1 MLSDVQMGIFLEV
14 FMVSNEKEQVHAF
27 SSRAREGIEIAGVKE
42 VISFDE
48 GGVAL
53 ETVCGNMAIEGEGLH
68 VTTLSLS
75 EGKVV
80 VDGRINGVY
89 YYESKPAVKR
99 GLFGRRLD

>member
-1 MLSDVQMGIFLEV
+1 MLRGVKMVFAEV
-14 FMVSNEKEQVHAF
+14 FMVSNEKEQTHAF
-27 SSRAREGIEIAGVKE
+27 SSRARVGIEITGVKE

-80 VDGRINGVY
+80 VDGKINGVY
-89 YYESKPAVKR
+89 YYESKPTVKK
-99 GLFGRRLD
+99 GLFGRRID

>member
-1 MLSDVQMGIFLEV
+1 MSFDVQKGIFLEV
-14 FMVSNEKEQVHAF
+14 FMISNEKEQSHAF
-27 SSRAREGIEIAGVKE
+27 SSRAREGIEIVGVKE
-42 VISFDE
+42 VISFDG

-68 VTTLSLS
+68 VTTLTLS